1 MNNVTNQGYRTRV
14 KGGHRRGKR
23 ESGFVLIVTSLAI
36 IMLLGFLGM
45 AIDVGFLQFQKRR
58 IQSAADGAAQG
69 GAFEVM
75 AHSPD
80 ATIVSAAKYDSGKNG
95 FTDGSNGVTVTVN
108 YPPTRGFYAGKNNA
122 VETIVT
128 RNNPTYFMGLLGPSS
143 APVSARSVARATSSP
158 NCIYVLDPAASSA
171 LFATGNGTATV
182 QCGIVVDSSNSSA
195 ATANGNACITATA
208 ITIVGNYGGHSNGCG
223 FQPAPVTGAPFV
235 PDPLSYLTAPTIG
248 PCDQTNYAVSG
259 GIVTLNPGVYCGGI
273 AVSGASTIVYL
284 NTGTYVLNGGGLV
297 VSGQANIIGTGVT
310 FYNTGDASHIYAPI
324 SMTGGSITSLI
335 APVSGAYE
343 GILFFQDRS
352 ISSTATNLISG
363 GSLSIYTG
371 ALYFPTTPLSY
382 AGNSLQNG
390 GYTLIVAQTLTFAGI
405 SAMSADYST
414 LPDGSPIK
422 GGVAFGE

>member
-1 MNNVTNQGYRTRV
+1 LNKVTNQGCRTRV
-14 KGGHRRGKR
+14 EGGRRRGRR

-36 IMLLGFLGM
+36 VMLLGFLGM

-80 ATIVSAAKYDSGKNG
+80 ATIVSSAKYDSGKNG
-95 FTDGSNGVTVTVN
+95 FTDGADGVTVTVH
-108 YPPTRGFYAGKNNA
+108 YPPTRGFYAGKTNA
-122 VETIVT
+122 VEAIVT
-128 RNNPTYFMGLLGPSS
+128 RSNPTYFMSLFGLSS

-158 NCIYVLDPAASSA
+158 NCIYVLDPTASGA
-171 LFATGNGTATV
+171 LFATGNGTPTV
-182 QCGIVVDSSNSSA
+182 QCGIVVDSSNSTA
-195 ATANGNACITATA
+195 ATANGNACVTATA

-223 FQPAPVTGAPFV
+223 FQPTPVTGAPSV
-235 PDPLSYLTAPTIG
+235 PDPLSYLTAPTVG
-248 PCDQTNYAVSG
+248 PCDHTNYAVSG

-273 AVSGASTIVYL
+273 AINGASTIVYL
-284 NTGTYVLNGGGLV
+284 NAGTYVLNGGGLV
-297 VSGQANIIGTGVT
+297 INGQANVTGTGVM
-310 FYNTGDASHIYAPI
+310 FYNTGDASHIYAPVSI
-324 SMTGGSITSLI
+324 NGGSITTLV
-335 APVSGAYE
+335 APVSGPYE

-352 ISSTATNLISG
+352 ISSTTTNMFNG
-363 GSLSIYTG
+363 GALSIYTG

-390 GYTLIVAQTLTFAGI
+390 GYTLIVAKTLTFAGI
-405 SAMSADYST
+405 SALSADYST